1 MPNDTVF
8 REKLKI
14 PEEATASEMEEIILQ
29 NDDVQGATKAS
40 EESDEPKPVRESA
53 LERWEIEHGKYGV
66 ELFGIK
72 EVIGEFPYKM
82 QFGALDNYIKS
93 ELKERGIEPSTKT
106 YQDILAELEEET
118 GTKDTEVLTK
128 MKKLFEYI
136 QILKKFSDLKK
147 KKETFKASFV

>member
-8 REKLKI
+8 REKI
-14 PEEATASEMEEIILQ
+14 ETPNEPEETAAQMEARLVELKS
-29 NDDVQGATKAS
+29 DDVTGAQKAS
-40 EESDEPKPVRESA
+40 EETDEPKPVRESA
-53 LERWEIEHGKYGV
+53 LERWETEHGKYGV

-72 EVIGEFPYKM
+72 EVMGEFPYKM

-106 YQDILAELEEET
+106 YQDILAELEDET
-118 GTKDTEVLTK
+118 GTKDAEVLTK

-136 QILKKFSDLKK
+136 KIVRKFNEIKK
-147 KKETFKASFV
+147 KKEMFK